1 MLMINLVANIVCCV
15 MLTLLLR
22 RPQDIWIAVLLF
34 LAIAMTSYV
43 VIHNIF
49 VLYGLKCTMP
59 S

>member
-1 MLMINLVANIVCCV
+1 MFMLNLVANIVCCV

-22 RPQDIWIAVLLF
+22 RPHDVWIVVLLF
-34 LAIAMTSYV
+34 LAIAITSYV